1 MSKRVLIGSFAGA
14 VLVGGVAAGFAV
26 ASAPEKPSL
35 KDGSAEYTA
44 PSGDSAGTFT
54 FVTDVSD
61 DSGVKSLDVLA
72 WPTASKLNPTE
83 AELREVDTAT
93 CRSTSAET
101 SRCTYTLKVTE
112 KEAAALDPGTWQVS
126 ALVTAED
133 GDTLFV
139 PSAAT
144 VDIER

>member
-1 MSKRVLIGSFAGA
+1 MTKRVLIGSVAGA
-14 VLVGGVAAGFAV
+14 VLVGGAAAGLAA

-35 KDGSAEYTA
+35 KNSSADHTA
-44 PSGDSAGTFT
+44 ASGDSAGTFT
-54 FVTDVSD
+54 FVTDVRD
-61 DSGVKSLDVLA
+61 DSGVENLNVLA
-72 WPTASKLNPTE
+72 WPTASKLDPTE

-112 KEAAALDPGTWQVS
+112 KEEAELDAGTWQVS
-126 ALVTAED
+126 VLATAKD

-144 VDIER
+144 FDIKR